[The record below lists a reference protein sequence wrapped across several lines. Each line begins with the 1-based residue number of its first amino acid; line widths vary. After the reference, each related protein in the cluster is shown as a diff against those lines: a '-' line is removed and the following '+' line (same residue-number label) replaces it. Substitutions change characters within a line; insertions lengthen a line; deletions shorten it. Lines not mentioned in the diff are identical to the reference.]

1 MTQTFGAAPDANEIR
16 SDERMIS
23 LFAHLSLF
31 LGGIL
36 LPIIFWATNK
46 DKSKFVTFH
55 SLQSLWFH
63 IAFIVLFIA
72 FMMIM
77 VVVMIVAGVGMG
89 AMTGAGADGM
99 SVFFII
105 IMIAFYG
112 LLFLGIF
119 GAYGYSIYMGI
130 KAYKGE
136 LCKYPIIGNKV
147 YQKVYGSA

>member
-1 MTQTFGAAPDANEIR
+1 MTQTFGAPPGANEIR

-36 LPIIFWATNK
+36 LPIIFWATNR
-46 DKSKFVTFH
+46 DKSKFVVFH

-63 IAFIVLFIA
+63 IAFAVLIVA
-72 FMMIM
+72 F
-77 VVVMIVAGVGMG
+77 VVVMVMVVLIGGFGLG
-89 AMTGAGADGM
+89 AMSGSGEM
-99 SVFFII
+99 SVFMII
-105 IMIAFYG
+105 VMIGFYG

-136 LCKYPIIGNKV
+136 YVKYPVIGNMV
-147 YQKVYGSA
+147 YKSVYGYAG